1 MDLIQFPKSYVHGPL
16 GPMYIL
22 LYNLPP
28 WLVTKRFFM
37 LVSMII
43 LGKEGVNMSNI
54 DVFLT
59 PLVEELK
66 TLWMFS
72 VQTLYFAKPK
82 GHHSFNLLA
91 TVMWTINDFQRYACY
106 LDVYTKDLL
115 LVLDVGQKPH
125 ISIHQP

>member
-16 GPMYIL
+16 GPMCIL
-22 LYNLPP
+22 LYILPP

-43 LGKEGVNMSNI
+43 LAKESVNMSNI
-54 DVFLT
+54 DVILT

-72 VQTLYFAKPK
+72 VQTLAFAKPK
-82 GHHSFNLLA
+82 GHHSFNLRA
-91 TVMWTINDFQRYACY
+91 TIMWTINDFQGYG
-106 LDVYTKDLL
+106 LL
-115 LVLDVGQKPH
+115 
-125 ISIHQP
+125 S